1 MRIEG
6 WDSPP
11 FGEGFENQ
19 SLGPPLSE
27 TGPWEGPI
35 DFPGATPVIESALP
49 QPGAATR
56 PRSEGEGLGRG
67 LPGEVVQGTEGC
79 EAGRGM
85 ATPGNQ
91 TGSVGLGGVWGGVAA
106 LCVSVGGR
114 PVCFGGLA
122 AAGLLGNLS
131 QLLAGAVWACLESGS
146 HQQSET
152 RPHSAQRARRDPGT
166 EGGGQVRVGLWGGHP
181 AHPEGLAQGMG
192 WGLWGWLQGRRLAGV
207 GGSQED
213 RLLGQCPLDFQP
225 VGT

>member
-11 FGEGFENQ
+11 VGEGLENQ
-19 SLGPPLSE
+19 SLGPPMSE

-106 LCVSVGGR
+106 LRVSVGGAS
-114 PVCFGGLA
+114 C
-122 AAGLLGNLS
+122 
-131 QLLAGAVWACLESGS
+131 
-146 HQQSET
+146 
-152 RPHSAQRARRDPGT
+152 
-166 EGGGQVRVGLWGGHP
+166 
-181 AHPEGLAQGMG
+181 
-192 WGLWGWLQGRRLAGV
+192 
-207 GGSQED
+207 
-213 RLLGQCPLDFQP
+213 
-225 VGT
+225 

>member
-106 LCVSVGGR
+106 LCVSVGGGVLFALVAWQLQGYWGISLSCWR
-114 PVCFGGLA
+114 GLSGPVWEVEAIGSLRHDHIPPSGP
-122 AAGLLGNLS
+122 AGTLGPRVVGRS
-131 QLLAGAVWACLESGS
+131 GWGCGAG
-146 HQQSET
+146 T
-152 RPHSAQRARRDPGT
+152 RPILRG
-166 EGGGQVRVGLWGGHP
+166 
-181 AHPEGLAQGMG
+181 
-192 WGLWGWLQGRRLAGV
+192 
-207 GGSQED
+207 
-213 RLLGQCPLDFQP
+213 
-225 VGT
+225 